1 MEEHHD
7 HAEKSPMNLEMP
19 CATLDGFI
27 TPNERFYVRNHSP
40 IPLLD
45 AKSFQLKI
53 EGAVVTPF
61 ELS

>member
-1 MEEHHD
+1 
-7 HAEKSPMNLEMP
+7 MNLEMP